1 MPSSVM
7 APRPLS
13 GTPKASASRLSAPSP
28 AAMIMRPSDRYDSV
42 ATSRATAMGWRR
54 GSIITLGP
62 NLRRRVRAAMAA
74 IMGTIATSSRSPIM
88 WSLSHT
94 ESTPQ
99 ASALS
104 M

>member
-1 MPSSVM
+1 
-7 APRPLS
+7 
-13 GTPKASASRLSAPSP
+13 
-28 AAMIMRPSDRYDSV
+28 
-42 ATSRATAMGWRR
+42 MGWRR